1 MKVSADPA
9 YYHKLYGSKAL
20 KKPRVIY
27 YKKDFIDYVLMMV
40 VSALVIG
47 FSYGFTHVMAIIG
60 YVLCA
65 FVIGT
70 FIVRHGI
77 ELQVPVILREPEEVL
92 YLWGY
97 KLTNLKPVYF
107 VALGLLLLENILIR
121 LTPNLPHHVEWV
133 RKGALFLFY
142 VNFIGITLY
151 RTVSL
156 VDHLAKREMIR
167 EILMQTPW
175 KRTIKEDTNMTL
187 EIVHAYF
194 TGILSHIV
202 LFAAW
207 YLVLIH
213 ASFSLIFMLPVCV
226 LNFIIHMKW
235 QKVANSWFYRNHW
248 LGHNSEFEFV
258 YFHGTHH
265 DAIPSGLIA
274 VSENGFLEGFFR
286 HTVGWP
292 NPFYH
297 PLVAFLFYTTEIKS
311 DIQLHQ
317 YIPGVFPKLPIEG
330 LDLYQHSTHHYGPLE
345 PYGFAFN
352 LGDKGGYKRM
362 PDEMRNAI
370 KLDERMGFKW
380 DNPTFRRTK
389 ALYQKYHNMN
399 SKQDNA
405 TNDNAN
411 SKEQEPIS

>member
-27 YKKDFIDYVLMMV
+27 YKKDFIDYVLMMM

-60 YVLCA
+60 YFLCA

-77 ELQVPVILREPEEVL
+77 ELRVPVILREPEEVL

-97 KLTNLKPVYF
+97 KLTNLKTVYF

-156 VDHLAKREMIR
+156 VDHLLKREMIR

-175 KRTIKEDTNMTL
+175 QRAIKEDTNMTL
-187 EIVHAYF
+187 EIVHAYC
-194 TGILSHIV
+194 TGVLSHII
-202 LFAAW
+202 LLAAW
-207 YLVLIH
+207 YMVIVH
-213 ASFSLIFMLPVCV
+213 ARFSLVFLLPVCV
-226 LNFIIHMKW
+226 LNIIIHLKW
-235 QKVANSWFYRNHW
+235 QKIANSWFYRDHW

-258 YFHGTHH
+258 YLHGTHH

-286 HTVGWP
+286 HTIGWP

-297 PLVAFLFYTTEIKS
+297 PLDCFCA
-311 DIQLHQ
+311 LH
-317 YIPGVFPKLPIEG
+317 V
-330 LDLYQHSTHHYGPLE
+330 
-345 PYGFAFN
+345 
-352 LGDKGGYKRM
+352 
-362 PDEMRNAI
+362 
-370 KLDERMGFKW
+370 
-380 DNPTFRRTK
+380 
-389 ALYQKYHNMN
+389 
-399 SKQDNA
+399 
-405 TNDNAN
+405 
-411 SKEQEPIS
+411 